1 MKMISPYALG
11 ATLYMP
17 ATRGDLLDVVFGDK
31 LPGLRSLVVCLEDA
45 VADIDVDTALANLR
59 SLLSAIDE
67 RGGRVSGGPLV
78 FVRPRDAGMAALLN
92 DWPLMRHADG
102 FVVPKLTLSSL
113 KVWERAAG
121 NPDLLLM
128 FTLETSDVF
137 NPGAM
142 VELGQALKAGLR
154 QRIIALRIGGN
165 DLMGCLGLRRNPA
178 TTLYQT
184 PMGYV
189 IPMLAGIMG
198 AQGFALTAP
207 VFEQLAAPDLLREEL
222 ELDIAHGLVG
232 KTAIHPS
239 QIGVI
244 QDALRVCPEDLEA
257 AKMIL
262 TAEAPAVFKH
272 NDAMCEPATHA
283 RWAANI
289 LERAKWH
296 GVKPPGVPP
305 LDPAKG
311 LCPLDPHQ
319 GSALDPPGRCPGPR
333 QGK

>member
-1 MKMISPYALG
+1 MKVISPFALG

-17 ATRGDLLDVVFGDK
+17 ATRSDLLDIVFGVR
-31 LPGLRSLVVCLEDA
+31 LPNLRSLVVCLEDA
-45 VADIDVDTALANLR
+45 VADIDVEAALANLKA
-59 SLLSAIDE
+59 LLSAIDA
-67 RGGRVSGGPLV
+67 RGGRLQNRPLM
-78 FVRPRDAGMAALLN
+78 FVRPRDTMMAAVLN

-102 FVVPKLTLSSL
+102 FVVPKLTLGNL
-113 KVWERAAG
+113 NAWERAAT

-128 FTLETSDVF
+128 FTLETAEVF

-142 VELGQALKAGLR
+142 AELSQALKSGLR

-165 DLMGCLGLRRNPA
+165 DLMSCLGLRRNPA

-207 VFEQLAAPDLLREEL
+207 VFEQLATPDLLREEL

-239 QIGVI
+239 QISVI
-244 QDALRVCPEDLEA
+244 QDALRVSPEDFKA
-257 AKMIL
+257 ANMIL
-262 TAEAPAVFKH
+262 NAEAPAVFKH

-296 GVKPPGVPP
+296 GLKPAAA
-305 LDPAKG
+305 D
-311 LCPLDPHQ
+311 
-319 GSALDPPGRCPGPR
+319 STALKKTSINDQR
-333 QGK
+333 